1 MKFLLSFSSVTV
13 VLCEVFAIILKIFV
27 IFENSEILLKTKP
40 LKLVKEEQQRSRT
53 DLHFLLPQM
62 DLAGQ
67 LLAGPDVG
75 VLGLLEEA
83 LQSLQL
89 LVGED
94 GSVPPLPATVQLVEE
109 LQLGAC
115 ETAHVHVGH
124 HLMRDGGQEHRAGAV
139 EPCGS
144 GDSGWRV
151 NRRSQTSKKSS
162 SASFLYMEKKARLS

>member
-1 MKFLLSFSSVTV
+1 M
-13 VLCEVFAIILKIFV
+13 

-40 LKLVKEEQQRSRT
+40 LKLVKEEQRRSRT

-94 GSVPPLPATVQLVEE
+94 GAVPPLPATVQLVEE

-144 GDSGWRV
+144 GDSGWMV
-151 NRRSQTSKKSS
+151 NRRSQTSKERS
-162 SASFLYMEKKARLS
+162 SASFLYMEKKKPD

>member
-1 MKFLLSFSSVTV
+1 
-13 VLCEVFAIILKIFV
+13 
-27 IFENSEILLKTKP
+27 
-40 LKLVKEEQQRSRT
+40 
-53 DLHFLLPQM
+53 M

-67 LLAGPDVG
+67 LFAGTDVG

-94 GSVPPLPATVQLVEE
+94 GSVPPLPAAVQLVEE
-109 LQLGAC
+109 LQLGAR

-139 EPCGS
+139 VPCGS
-144 GDSGWRV
+144 GDSG
-151 NRRSQTSKKSS
+151 RRGAEGGGEHWVSEQTTKNEAGRRRRGRTEHKFDRKCPVCAPPS
-162 SASFLYMEKKARLS
+162 

>member
-1 MKFLLSFSSVTV
+1 
-13 VLCEVFAIILKIFV
+13 
-27 IFENSEILLKTKP
+27 
-40 LKLVKEEQQRSRT
+40 
-53 DLHFLLPQM
+53 M

-67 LLAGPDVG
+67 LLAGTDVG

-94 GSVPPLPATVQLVEE
+94 GSVPPLPAAVQLVEE

-139 EPCGS
+139 VPCGS
-144 GDSGWRV
+144 GDEQPVSNKQRKQFHF
-151 NRRSQTSKKSS
+151 N
-162 SASFLYMEKKARLS
+162 FMYEKKKIESNQIKSNQSPAASNEAEER

>member
-1 MKFLLSFSSVTV
+1 
-13 VLCEVFAIILKIFV
+13 
-27 IFENSEILLKTKP
+27 
-40 LKLVKEEQQRSRT
+40 
-53 DLHFLLPQM
+53 M

-94 GSVPPLPATVQLVEE
+94 GAVPPLPATVQLVEE

-115 ETAHVHVGH
+115 ETPHVHVGH
-124 HLMRDGGQEHRAGAV
+124 HLMRDVGQEHRAGAV

-151 NRRSQTSKKSS
+151 NRRSQTSKESS
-162 SASFLYMEKKARLS
+162 SASFLYMEKKKPD

>member
-1 MKFLLSFSSVTV
+1 
-13 VLCEVFAIILKIFV
+13 
-27 IFENSEILLKTKP
+27 
-40 LKLVKEEQQRSRT
+40 
-53 DLHFLLPQM
+53 M

-67 LLAGPDVG
+67 LLAGTDVG

-94 GSVPPLPATVQLVEE
+94 GSVPPLPAAVQLVEE

-139 EPCGS
+139 VPCGS
-144 GDSGWRV
+144 GEQPVSNKQRKQFRF
-151 NRRSQTSKKSS
+151 N
-162 SASFLYMEKKARLS
+162 FMYEKKKIESNQIKSNQSPAASNEAEER